1 MATSIFPIPSAA
13 SSASNDFTINI
24 GSSGYTKVELS
35 TNFPAGSY
43 VVTSSQSDTSMDIY
57 LVNEDF
63 SSAGYANTSAA
74 SFSITATKSFKYVV
88 VYGSTTNDT
97 LAFVFKYVFNTSA
110 STSTEAFVNGVAP
123 RVISLSTSTL
133 PLANDSV
140 VVTGQNFGTNLTVT
154 FTGTDAVA
162 RNAKSITRTS
172 ATSITV
178 VRPDTLSPSLNPYT
192 LEVTNVGIPNPTSS
206 NANKAINGIS
216 AGASPVWVTAATL
229 DYYYPN
235 SAYSNQLSATDSDG
249 GSTVSYAITTGSLP
263 TGLTLSTSGL
273 ISGTVTSGNVST
285 QTFTVRATDS
295 GLNTADRSFT
305 LASVPAQ
312 GGTVSVSG
320 STWTH
325 TFTSSGTFTPS
336 PGYSINPAVLVI
348 GGGGT
353 GGAGAGQGAGG
364 GGGGAGQVRETNAY
378 GTLTANQNYT
388 VTVGG
393 AAGTSTFGTMNCI
406 GGGNGGNGG
415 GSLSSQGGAGGNGAS
430 GGGGGGGGT
439 SGSGGPGG
447 TGTGGYNGG
456 TAYNGS
462 GGSSN
467 NVGGQGAG
475 QGGSGGQTVNTT
487 LLGTVA
493 GGGGSGGGT
502 PSNIYGQGGAGI
514 PWGGSGLRD
523 GRQGVVV
530 IRYTV

>member
-1 MATSIFPIPSAA
+1 MALSVFPPASEASA
-13 SSASNDFTINI
+13 ASNDFSISI

-35 TNFPAGSY
+35 TSFPAGSY
-43 VVTSSQSDTSMDIY
+43 IVTSSQSDTSMDIY
-57 LVNEDF
+57 LVNEDY

-110 STSTEAFVNGVAP
+110 STSTEAFVDGVAP

-133 PLANDSV
+133 PLINDSV
-140 VVTGQNFGTNLTVT
+140 VVTGQNFGTNLAVT
-154 FTGTDAVA
+154 FTGTDSTP
-162 RNAKSITRTS
+162 RNAKSVTRTN

-178 VRPDTLSPSLNPYT
+178 VRPDTFSPTLNPYT
-192 LEVTNVGIPNPTSS
+192 LEVTNVGISNPTST
-206 NANKAINGIS
+206 NANKAIGAIS
-216 AGASPVWVTAATL
+216 AGASPVWVTAAAL
-229 DYYYPN
+229 EYYFPN
-235 SAYSNQLSATDSDG
+235 TAYSNQLSATDSDG
-249 GSTVSYAITTGSLP
+249 GSTVSFAITTGALP

-273 ISGTVTSGNVST
+273 ISGTVTSGNVTT
-285 QTFTVRATDS
+285 QVFTVRATDS
-295 GLNTADRSFT
+295 GGNTASREFT

-312 GGTVSVSG
+312 GGTTEISG

-336 PGYSINPAVLVI
+336 PGYAINPAVLVI
-348 GGGGT
+348 GGGGS
-353 GGAGAGQGAGG
+353 GGNGASQGAGG
-364 GGGGAGQVRETNAY
+364 GGGGGGQVRQTSSY
-378 GTLTANQNYT
+378 GTLTAGQNYT
-388 VTVGG
+388 VTVGS
-393 AAGTSTFGTMNCI
+393 AAGTSIFGTMTSI
-406 GGGNGGNGG
+406 GGGNGGGGG

-447 TGTGGYNGG
+447 TGTGGFNGG

-467 NVGGQGAG
+467 HNGGQGAG
-475 QGGSGGQTVNTT
+475 QGGSGGQTVSTT
-487 LLGTVA
+487 ILGSVA

-502 PSNIYGQGGAGI
+502 PANIYGQGGAGI
-514 PWGGSGLRD
+514 PWGGSGTTG
-523 GRQGVVV
+523 GRSGVVV
-530 IRYTV
+530 IRYTI